1 MANSIVLAAEESLK
15 QKSPIAQV
23 WERLSYMG
31 FEPDTE
37 KNNAARMN
45 VLASAQARGV
55 IIDYESDV
63 MLSSYAFKWKHENP
77 DYTKR
82 AVVHCSGMRGEV
94 SPDDMISIFVD
105 TTTNF
110 NNISR
115 RDDTVRNFLN
125 RPHPAPLRAAAK
137 HMLEKIGQVIL
148 GH

>member
-1 MANSIVLAAEESLK
+1 MTNSIVLAAEETLK
-15 QKSPIAQV
+15 QQSPMAQV

-37 KNNAARMN
+37 KNNAERMKVFAR
-45 VLASAQARGV
+45 AQARGITV
-55 IIDYESDV
+55 HHESDV
-63 MLSSYAFKWKHENP
+63 MLSSYAFKWKRTEP
-77 DYTKR
+77 DYLKR
-82 AVVHCSGMRGEV
+82 AVVQCTGLRGELM
-94 SPDDMISIFVD
+94 PDDLISIFVD

-115 RDDTVRNFLN
+115 RDETVRNFLN